1 MTWIDLRSIPEN
13 GKHYT
18 FRFDPDSW
26 PAEDEEEGAVSLER
40 PLEVELDIQRAGA
53 RKYVLTGRLEGG
65 LRVRCDRCLELFHRD
80 LAISFRTFLALPQEA
95 ASEEEIE
102 LKEEDLDVA
111 FRIGEEVDVLDIVRE
126 QVLLD
131 QPMKR
136 LCRDECRGLCPRC
149 GHNLNQGPCG
159 CPQEGG
165 HPAFQKL
172 KLLKNN
178 GET

>member
-80 LAISFRTFLALPQEA
+80 LALSFRTFLALPQEA

-136 LCRDECRGLCPRC
+136 LCREECRGLCPQC
-149 GHNLNQGPCG
+149 GRNLNQGPCG